1 MLNRVLQSIAVV
13 LSVLIVLYFDL
24 VTVIRAQVPTA
35 YQAYFE
41 PKTVFPLASGL
52 AYLALIVIFFAI
64 SAIPPIRR
72 LFDPHYAYVGHYI
85 GRPRGDDDQV
95 NVFTITVSRISFRY
109 LLRGDSFKLSIG
121 KCIGGWHSEFIHFG
135 EEGVIK
141 YAYAG
146 RFRGQTAP
154 AAGDSFAGEGYA
166 HLTFFSEDRDVGFG
180 YWVDDQAGHFERR
193 ESDYYRVSGEFR
205 AALLR
210 KMPFWKRQMARLK
223 WPRRDILS
231 AYDAYLRSGGKV
243 GWRA

>member
-35 YQAYFE
+35 YQGYFE

-95 NVFTITVSRISFRY
+95 NVFSITVSRISFRY
-109 LLRGDSFKLSIG
+109 LLSGDSFRLSTG
-121 KCIGGWHSEFIHFG
+121 ECIGGWHSEFIHFG
-135 EEGVIK
+135 DEGVIK
-141 YAYAG
+141 YAYTG
-146 RFRGQTAP
+146 RLRSSTTQ
-154 AAGDSFAGEGYA
+154 AAGDTFAGEGYA
-166 HLTFFSEDRDVGFG
+166 RLTFYNEDRDQGFG
-180 YWVDDQAGHFERR
+180 YWVDDRAGGLDQRV
-193 ESDYYRVSGEFR
+193 SDYYRVSGTLR
-205 AALLR
+205 AALLS
-210 KMPFWKRQMARLK
+210 KMPFWQRQMAWLK
-223 WPRRDILS
+223 WPRRAILT
-231 AYDAYLRSGGKV
+231 AYDTYLRSGGRI
-243 GWRA
+243 GRRG